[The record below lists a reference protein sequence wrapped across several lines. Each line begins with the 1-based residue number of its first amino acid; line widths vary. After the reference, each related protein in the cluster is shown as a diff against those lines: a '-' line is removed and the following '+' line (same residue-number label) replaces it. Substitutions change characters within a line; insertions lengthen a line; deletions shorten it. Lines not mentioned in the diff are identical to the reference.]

1 MFKHFVVRRFGMVH
15 PSPPG
20 GFVSD
25 GETQASSPFSGSPI
39 TRSLNFSPLLSSFSN
54 HRCYFGHRILDP
66 VLSVWVFL
74 QAFTGAFKEI
84 GHQSKIFIPHFS
96 MVGIYSRNCPEWVI
110 AEQVCLANIER
121 AFMTADISMF
131 FRAGSILYIV
141 LLHRV

>member
-1 MFKHFVVRRFGMVH
+1 MFKHFVVRRFGMVQ
-15 PSPPG
+15 PSRPG